1 MARVSMQHAT
11 AAADAA
17 RALGAGRGLAAGD
30 RVWMAHPV
38 DIRLSLPLPF
48 GRYYLTLVAGP
59 ERRSPRR
66 LAEDRRR
73 RPLATVGNL
82 LFFFVSALGINA
94 LAVLGLLVYSS
105 VLRF

>member
-1 MARVSMQHAT
+1 MEHASST
-11 AAADAA
+11 DAAAAM
-17 RALGAGRGLAAGD
+17 GIHRGLQTGD

-59 ERRSPRR
+59 ERRSRAR
-66 LAEDRRR
+66 LAEDRGR
-73 RPLATVGNL
+73 RPVVTLGNF
-82 LFFFVSALGINA
+82 LFLFASALGINC
-94 LAVLGLLVYSS
+94 LAVLGLLLYSS

>member
-1 MARVSMQHAT
+1 MEHAT
-11 AAADAA
+11 AAAETA
-17 RALGAGRGLAAGD
+17 RAMGMSRGLAAGD

-59 ERRSPRR
+59 ERRSRRR
-66 LAEDRRR
+66 LADDRQR
-73 RPLATVGNL
+73 RPLATLGNL
-82 LFFFVSALGINA
+82 VFFFFSALGINA
-94 LAVLGLLVYSS
+94 LAMLGLLIYSS